1 MQKLERLWGVSNA
14 HSRLS
19 LMSMLSFESQTADSM
34 DVLCGEKVLP
44 LSTDK
49 AVATRKM
56 LVVCWGET
64 GWELQA
70 ELPRVCVYC
79 IHGAAD
85 GTQDLTFTRHA
96 VCQ

>member
-1 MQKLERLWGVSNA
+1 ML
-14 HSRLS
+14 SRLS
-19 LMSMLSFESQTADSM
+19 LLLMLSFERQIADSM
-34 DVLCGEKVLP
+34 DVLCGEKALP

-56 LVVCWGET
+56 QVVCWGET

-70 ELPRVCVYC
+70 ELACVCVYC
-79 IHGAAD
+79 IHGAGD
-85 GTQDLTFTRHA
+85 GTQDLAPTRHA